1 MKKFNWAFF
10 AGMALFGLLILVFPK
25 FWINL
30 VVFVTG
36 LGAIAYGLY
45 NLAYTRRIF
54 QDSMYES
61 VILVKSIFSIVIG
74 LLSVFLPIAV
84 ADVML
89 RTMIY
94 VLIVYL
100 LLAAIIG
107 FYSVS
112 LLKNTE
118 IDRKKYVI
126 ENLMLV
132 IFAILLIIISPEK
145 LGVFIIRVIGLAA
158 LVFGIFMLSA
168 QFLFNKDVD
177 DAEVVAVETV
187 EAAED
192 SDSENSSEPTGDGE

>member
-10 AGMALFGLLILVFPK
+10 AGMALFGLLVLVFPK

-36 LGAIAYGLY
+36 LGAVAYGIY
-45 NLAYTRRIF
+45 NLTFTRRIF
-54 QDSMYES
+54 QDSMYET
-61 VILVKSIFSIVIG
+61 VILIKSIFSIVIG
-74 LLSVFLPIAV
+74 IISVFLPIAV
-84 ADVML
+84 ADIML

-100 LLAAIIG
+100 FLAAIIG

-118 IDRKKYVI
+118 IDRKHYII

-132 IFAILLIIISPEK
+132 IIAILLIIISPEK
-145 LGVFIIRVIGLAA
+145 LGVFIIRVIGFAA
-158 LVFGIFMLSA
+158 LVFGLFMLSA
-168 QFLFNKDVD
+168 QFLFNRGVVE
-177 DAEVVAVETV
+177 AEVVAVED
-187 EAAED
+187 AEV
-192 SDSENSSEPTGDGE
+192 SDSADSSEPTGDGE

>member
-10 AGMALFGLLILVFPK
+10 AGMALFGLLVLIFPK

-36 LGAIAYGLY
+36 LGAIAYGIY
-45 NLAYTRRIF
+45 NLTFTRRIF
-54 QDSMYES
+54 QDSMYET
-61 VILVKSIFSIVIG
+61 VILIKSIFSIVIG
-74 LLSVFLPIAV
+74 IISVFLPIAV
-84 ADVML
+84 ADLML

-118 IDRKKYVI
+118 IERKHYII

-132 IFAILLIIISPEK
+132 IIAVLLIITHSQTIKVKE
-145 LGVFIIRVIGLAA
+145 
-158 LVFGIFMLSA
+158 
-168 QFLFNKDVD
+168 
-177 DAEVVAVETV
+177 
-187 EAAED
+187 
-192 SDSENSSEPTGDGE
+192 

>member
-10 AGMALFGLLILVFPK
+10 AGMALFGLLVLIFPK

-36 LGAIAYGLY
+36 LGAIAYGIY
-45 NLAYTRRIF
+45 NLTFTRRIF
-54 QDSMYES
+54 QDSMYET
-61 VILVKSIFSIVIG
+61 VILIKSIFSIVIG
-74 LLSVFLPIAV
+74 IISVFLPIAV
-84 ADVML
+84 ADLML

-118 IDRKKYVI
+118 IERKHYII

-132 IFAILLIIISPEK
+132 IIAVLLD
-145 LGVFIIRVIGLAA
+145 LGVFIIRVIGFAA

-168 QFLFNKDVD
+168 QFLFNRNIV
-177 DAEVVAVETV
+177 DAEVVAVEESEV
-187 EAAED
+187 
-192 SDSENSSEPTGDGE
+192 SDSADSSEPTGDGE